1 MDFVLVV
8 TTYPVDADAEE
19 FARTLIEER
28 LAACVNV
35 LPPMQSVY
43 RWKGEVEA
51 ASERQLLIKTKAANV
66 AALEQ
71 RVTALHPYDVPEFLV
86 LSIESG
92 SAAYLACSAR
102 APARSSPAP
111 APGRPAGPRH
121 PRYRRRCESARR

>member
-92 SAAYLACSAR
+92 SAAYLAWL
-102 APARSSPAP
+102 
-111 APGRPAGPRH
+111 G
-121 PRYRRRCESARR
+121 ESTS

>member
-8 TTYPVDADAEE
+8 TTYPSDADAEE

-71 RVTALHPYDVPEFLV
+71 RVMALHPYDVPEFLV

-92 SAAYLACSAR
+92 SAAYLAWL
-102 APARSSPAP
+102 
-111 APGRPAGPRH
+111 G
-121 PRYRRRCESARR
+121 ESTS